1 MAQAVIDQE
10 KLRSNQYK
18 FCSNPCIEET
28 SCISRNPTDDEK
40 WAIGN
45 NVKNSK
51 NDGGNKKENGKK
63 ISTKTK
69 KSKLSKSK
77 STESYYYNG
86 CFYDDIKAI
95 LDEIEVQS
103 GKIDQTKE
111 DQEESHK
118 KLSESIDVIVFEKE
132 LNENNDVNDK
142 KICKGINEKEDFEG
156 DLDDNDSFIA
166 TCHPCGIN
174 FYDNDEDSVNKRFR
188 EHEKICKVKNEKE
201 DVEGDLDDNDNDNN
215 YQEEEEEDN
224 DFFFIIH
231 ELLIDEIKNDSSMP
245 LKEKSKLLKPLEKIC
260 KDNNEKED
268 VEGDLDDNDKK
279 IKKMQMKNQNCK
291 SPPPPPPPT
300 PTKGPS
306 NFLKPHR
313 PTKNMK
319 AVVKIR
325 KLLPPLPP
333 SRKKLFY
340 PSPTKGSFNL
350 LKPHREQY
358 YKLKEM
364 IEKIKLFS
372 DKEKSNKEENEVIN
386 HQRVE
391 VSIHIQS
398 KSRQAEFESEDI
410 VPPNIETSPCEEVGN
425 RPLFPRTLSIFH
437 KSMRCKKG
445 IKRKFNLDE
454 ENLEYP
460 KKKKMTKTENLEL
473 IINELDKKKMKMK
486 INKMRNFLK
495 FNIDE
500 DVSQPNVHQIIPP
513 ASNNFSV
520 DLHLK
525 FIRNKLRKN
534 RKFIPSNIET
544 PPEGMDNTQLLPP
557 VDEVV
562 IQSNAPQ
569 TEPEK
574 EDIIPSNI
582 ETLLPEVVDNTQQ
595 FSTRPSSPVD
605 SKDLFFFHKSM
616 LRKQGTKRKFNLDE
630 DDNEENVEP
639 PKKMMRMGMKIMC
652 NSMGMKI
659 MWNSGTIHWGRLG
672 RHRSQRRDIIIK
684 KF

>member
-1 MAQAVIDQE
+1 MAQACIDQK
-10 KLRSNQYK
+10 KLRSNQCK
-18 FCSNPCIEET
+18 FCSNPRIEET
-28 SCISRNPTDDEK
+28 SCISCNPTDDQK
-40 WAIGN
+40 WTIGVVKHIQHIGN

-77 STESYYYNG
+77 STESYYHNG

-95 LDEIEVQS
+95 VDKIES

-174 FYDNDEDSVNKRFR
+174 FNDNDEDSVNKRFR

-215 YQEEEEEDN
+215 YQEEEEEEEEDN
-224 DFFFIIH
+224 DFFFIIN
-231 ELLIDEIKNDSSMP
+231 ELLIDEIKNDSSMT
-245 LKEKSKLLKPLEKIC
+245 LKEKSNLLKPLEKMC

-313 PTKNMK
+313 PTKTMK

-325 KLLPPLPP
+325 KLLPSPP

-425 RPLFPRTLSIFH
+425 RPSFPRTLSIFH

-445 IKRKFNLDE
+445 IKRKLNLDE
-454 ENLEYP
+454 ENFEYP
-460 KKKKMTKTENLEL
+460 KKKKMTKTKDLTL
-473 IINELDKKKMKMK
+473 IIDFLKYEKNVELDKKKMKMK

-520 DLHLK
+520 DLHLDW
-525 FIRNKLRKN
+525 IQRKLRKN
-534 RKFIPSNIET
+534 RIYYASQRESEKEVINSSNIET
-544 PPEGMDNTQLLPP
+544 PPEGMDNTQQL
-557 VDEVV
+557 
-562 IQSNAPQ
+562 
-569 TEPEK
+569 
-574 EDIIPSNI
+574 
-582 ETLLPEVVDNTQQ
+582 
-595 FSTRPSSPVD
+595 STRSLSPDDQRVPIREC
-605 SKDLFFFHKSM
+605 LFFFHKSM

-639 PKKMMRMGMKIMC
+639 PKKMMRMGMKIMW
-652 NSMGMKI
+652 K
-659 MWNSGTIHWGRLG
+659 SGTIHWGRLG
-672 RHRSQRRDIIIK
+672 HHHRSQRRDIIIK